1 MEDRLLKLLDTEQ
14 LSSSKF
20 ADVIGVQRSSVS
32 HILTGRNKPSFDFL
46 QKTLKAF
53 PMLNADWL
61 ILGEG
66 EMYEGER
73 GPGGGSLF
81 DLPTPASV
89 RRDEGASQQGSPGE
103 RSPRVQA
110 AHDQGSSRMDADSR
124 QVEPGSAAGTGQS
137 RAGTDP
143 QPAGADLQQGK
154 TALHQ
159 QGSDLEQAGYDPRQA
174 GSVPEEAGADLHQS
188 GSDLHTEGADSR
200 QGGDAPYQSGA
211 ARAGASSSAAPPS
224 GLQSRGTLPSE
235 ANIQAV
241 SSKPQRRVRRVI
253 LFYDDNSFDA
263 YEQA

>member
-53 PMLNADWL
+53 PMLNSDWL

-66 EMYEGER
+66 EMYEGEQ

-81 DLPTPASV
+81 DQPAV
-89 RRDEGASQQGSPGE
+89 
-103 RSPRVQA
+103 
-110 AHDQGSSRMDADSR
+110 
-124 QVEPGSAAGTGQS
+124 PGSASGPAISHAGEAQTEQS
-137 RAGTDP
+137 LSAT
-143 QPAGADLQQGK
+143 
-154 TALHQ
+154 
-159 QGSDLEQAGYDPRQA
+159 GSDAHISAHAGD
-174 GSVPEEAGADLHQS
+174 ETENTEAKNVQQQMGQTPADK
-188 GSDLHTEGADSR
+188 
-200 QGGDAPYQSGA
+200 
-211 ARAGASSSAAPPS
+211 SAAKQHNSQYTPP
-224 GLQSRGTLPSE
+224 GPVDAG
-235 ANIQAV
+235 IQAE
-241 SSKPQRRVRRVI
+241 SSPGSITGAGKKVRRVI

>member
-53 PMLNADWL
+53 PMLNSDWL

-66 EMYEGER
+66 EMYEGGQ

-81 DLPTPASV
+81 DQRAVQGSASGPAISHAGEAQTEQSASATGSEAHISAHAGDEAENPEDKTVQQQMGQTTPDKSAAQYHSGQNTPPGPP
-89 RRDEGASQQGSPGE
+89 DEGIQAEPSPG
-103 RSPRVQA
+103 SI
-110 AHDQGSSRMDADSR
+110 
-124 QVEPGSAAGTGQS
+124 TG
-137 RAGTDP
+137 
-143 QPAGADLQQGK
+143 
-154 TALHQ
+154 
-159 QGSDLEQAGYDPRQA
+159 
-174 GSVPEEAGADLHQS
+174 
-188 GSDLHTEGADSR
+188 
-200 QGGDAPYQSGA
+200 
-211 ARAGASSSAAPPS
+211 AR
-224 GLQSRGTLPSE
+224 
-235 ANIQAV
+235 
-241 SSKPQRRVRRVI
+241 KKVRRVI